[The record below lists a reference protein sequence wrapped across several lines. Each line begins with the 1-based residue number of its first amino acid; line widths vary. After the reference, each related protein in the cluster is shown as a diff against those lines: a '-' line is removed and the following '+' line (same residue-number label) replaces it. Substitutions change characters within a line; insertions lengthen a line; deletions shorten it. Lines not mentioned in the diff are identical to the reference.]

1 MIEFALKS
9 VPEHQIK
16 ICCSGIPES
25 KEEHITQEWFICDSS
40 RSHNQC
46 RQRNCVELKVCWT
59 ILHSYPVR
67 REGAW

>member
-25 KEEHITQEWFICDSS
+25 KEEHITQGGFIYDSS
-40 RSHNQC
+40 RFN
-46 RQRNCVELKVCWT
+46 
-59 ILHSYPVR
+59 
-67 REGAW
+67 